1 MCNHLGMAPTLTVT
15 HFTDPGCPWAYS
27 ASPELAVL
35 QWRYGAQLEWRHV
48 MIGLAESPQL
58 YVDRGYTPTSVATG
72 YQAFR
77 RYGMPFAP
85 VPKARVAA
93 TSPACRALVAVRLT
107 APEREWE
114 ALRALQFAQ
123 FTSTLLLD
131 EPGELRM
138 ALAAVAG
145 LDAEAILGAIES
157 PAVWEAYEADRAEA
171 RTAEGGPT
179 HFQGKSFD
187 SDGKVRF
194 TAPSLVLTAGG
205 GASLE
210 AGGFQPVEAYDV
222 CIANLDRT
230 LERRAPAEGPLEALA
245 AFDVALATRE
255 IAAVMA
261 KGMGP
266 RDDEG
271 VERALITAAA
281 EGRVTREAVG
291 DGALW
296 RLA

>member
-1 MCNHLGMAPTLTVT
+1 MSISSRTVT
-15 HFTDPGCPWAYS
+15 SADLLHHGWSDARAARGSGKSTALSHVETLPGAL
-27 ASPELAVL
+27 SPNA
-35 QWRYGAQLEWRHV
+35 
-48 MIGLAESPQL
+48 GLVTIIDGSPSTL
-58 YVDRGYTPTSVATG
+58 SWLGGVRGM
-72 YQAFR
+72 R
-77 RYGMPFAP
+77 
-85 VPKARVAA
+85 
-93 TSPACRALVAVRLT
+93 TSPLGTDRFGQTGDLPDLYRT
-107 APEREWE
+107 YR
-114 ALRALQFAQ
+114 
-123 FTSTLLLD
+123 
-131 EPGELRM
+131 
-138 ALAAVAG
+138 
-145 LDAEAILGAIES
+145 LDAEAIVGAIES
-157 PAVWEAYEADRAEA
+157 PAVWEAYEADRAET

-187 SDGKVRF
+187 SDGKERF

-230 LERRAPAEGPLEALA
+230 LERRAPAEDPLEALA

-261 KGMGP
+261 KGMDP